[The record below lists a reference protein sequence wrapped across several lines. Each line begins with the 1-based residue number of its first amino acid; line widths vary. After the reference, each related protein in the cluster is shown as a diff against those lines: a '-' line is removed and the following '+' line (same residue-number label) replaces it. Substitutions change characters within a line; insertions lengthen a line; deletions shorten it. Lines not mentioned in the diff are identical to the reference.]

1 MCEYATD
8 VKRFVRR
15 STGMT
20 FKDWIEQEYAPDENE
35 TFSETCSRHAD
46 SVRFFIECVYEMLK
60 DEYSVIFDKY
70 YKALLCIYNNI
81 RSDDDIFDL
90 HVSTTVIAVER
101 RILTPIYDYVE
112 FFVTCTGDAYKL
124 DDKIMNLRGKIRKC
138 STTLGISIEE
148 VFDAIESESNWKRP
162 VELINTIG
170 NLRQPAEMLSRFMAT
185 MNAIVDTYEEEEK
198 KRLIPGENSSNLQP
212 DPIGADDFVPILIAI
227 LVRSNLKKSQTS
239 FQMMSN
245 VGSAYITNGK
255 TKYYLTML
263 ESVLYYLSTQG
274 EEVVSDLQNKVRLK
288 KKNTSIQSSF
298 KLIRSY
304 KTKSVSS
311 ARTSDLSARGME
323 GATGVSDNNVME
335 DSEKQSPTVVNESQ
349 YLSLLEDRLRT
360 LRGNICIVQSLAKTN
375 QRSIIMLRKRVEQ
388 NNAFQTIKSMVF

>member
-1 MCEYATD
+1 
-8 VKRFVRR
+8 
-15 STGMT
+15 MT
-20 FKDWIEQEYAPDENE
+20 FKDWIEQEYAPGENE

-70 YKALLCIYNNI
+70 YKTLLGIYNNI

-304 KTKSVSS
+304 KKKSVSS

-388 NNAFQTIKSMVF
+388 NNAVQTIKSIVF